1 MIVVKQKGDFK
12 HFENFSKKALRRDY
26 LEILDEYC
34 QRGVEALK
42 AATPTDTGE
51 TADAWGYEIES
62 DKKQTKVYFT
72 NSHENN
78 GVNVVILLIHGH
90 ATRGGTYV
98 QGVDFVTPALQPVF
112 EDISKGM
119 HMELMK
125 Y

>member
-12 HFENFSKKALRRDY
+12 NFEVFSKRALRRDY

-62 DKKQTKVYFT
+62 DQKQTKVYFT

-112 EDISKGM
+112 EDIAKGIR
-119 HMELMK
+119 MELMK